1 MGAKLAEVNAMI
13 SRDRI
18 GVLIGENGHVKDQI
32 ERELG
37 VILNVDGDAGV
48 VAITARDPNVNP
60 LAVLKAKD
68 AVTAIA
74 RGFPPEKAF
83 GLFDDGIILDVLDLR
98 ELFGKSESDIER
110 VKGRIIGRG
119 GKSRRSI
126 EEITQTD
133 ISINEDTV
141 GIIGSY
147 DSVSLAREGLEMLI
161 KGRQH
166 ATVYQHLKNKSRE
179 IKKKRKIDLW
189 EEPRREIH

>member
-1 MGAKLAEVNAMI
+1 
-13 SRDRI
+13 
-18 GVLIGENGHVKDQI
+18 VKDQI
-32 ERELG
+32 EHDLG

-48 VAITARDPNVNP
+48 VAIRARESNVDPLV
-60 LAVLKAKD
+60 VLKAKD
-68 AVTAIA
+68 TVTAIA

-83 GLFDDGIILDVLDLR
+83 ELFDEDIILDVLDLR

-110 VKGRIIGRG
+110 VKGRIIGRD

-126 EEITQTD
+126 EEITQVD
-133 ISINEDTV
+133 ISIDEYAI

-147 DSVSLAREGLEMLI
+147 ESVSLAREGLEMLI

-189 EEPRREIH
+189 EKPRP